1 MGASGAPAE
10 YTARR
15 PETEELR
22 DGGLQ
27 EATLAGDGGWAARI
41 LLHDRL
47 EERGVGEVAEDQVI
61 EARPQVGELARL
73 PRPGQ
78 DGEPLRVQR
87 CQETPE
93 RVAEIAVVVE
103 AGALDQAQE
112 GRMLLQMVE
121 EAVAD
126 GVDSR
131 ELQAPAL
138 APRPALAA

>member
-10 YTARR
+10 YAARW

-27 EATLAGDGGWAARI
+27 EAALAGDGRGTARI

-61 EARPQVGELARL
+61 EARPQGGGLARL

-78 DGEPLRVQR
+78 DGEPLRI
-87 CQETPE
+87 E
-93 RVAEIAVVVE
+93 RP
-103 AGALDQAQE
+103 QK
-112 GRMLLQMVE
+112 
-121 EAVAD
+121 
-126 GVDSR
+126 
-131 ELQAPAL
+131 APAGVGGIPVGG
-138 APRPALAA
+138 AG